1 MSITTLREA
10 ISDGRSTSEPRDAPS
25 VSLGELA
32 YVVAFVE
39 RELSRHLRY
48 GPLCKCDVA
57 ADLIDGTDGPWA
69 FTSNGLTSQHRP
81 TTGALADLER
91 ARSNIGAAADEL
103 EAHRAA
109 LAAEA
114 VG

>member
-1 MSITTLREA
+1 MTRTTLREA
-10 ISDGRSTSEPRDAPS
+10 ISDGRETLEPRDPPS

-32 YVVAFVE
+32 FLVGFVE
-39 RELSRHLRY
+39 RELCRHLLRGPLCRCDVARELIDGHAGPWVWLGNGLSSRHL
-48 GPLCKCDVA
+48 
-57 ADLIDGTDGPWA
+57 
-69 FTSNGLTSQHRP
+69 P

-109 LAAEA
+109 LEMEAAE
-114 VG
+114 

>member
-1 MSITTLREA
+1 MTITTLREA
-10 ISDGRSTSEPRDAPS
+10 ISDGRETQEPRDAPS

-32 YVVAFVE
+32 FLVAFVE
-39 RELSRHLRY
+39 RELARHLLR

-57 ADLIDGTDGPWA
+57 ASLIEGSAGPWA
-69 FTSNGLTSQHRP
+69 FTSNGLTSRYVP

-109 LAAEA
+109 LEMEA

>member
-1 MSITTLREA
+1 MTLTTLREA
-10 ISDGRSTSEPRDAPS
+10 ISDGRDTLEPRDPPS

-32 YVVAFVE
+32 YVVAFVD
-39 RELSRHLRY
+39 RELQRHLRY
-48 GPLCKCDVA
+48 APLCKCDVA
-57 ADLIDGTDGPWA
+57 REMIEGSAGPWA
-69 FTSNGLTSQHRP
+69 FSGNGLNVQHLP

-109 LAAEA
+109 LEMEA